1 MREFLKSMK
10 ITFLLAAIL
19 YVLLGLVLL
28 VWTDTTLAVL
38 CTVFGSVLLV
48 YGAVTIVGFFLHDS
62 ALGTFRLELL
72 LGILAGALGVL
83 FLLRPVFLLSIVPVI
98 LGVYIAIDS
107 LVNLKRALELY
118 RLEYPRWWTALLL
131 AVLGAVLGG
140 VILLN
145 PFQTQILLFQIIGVS
160 FIYTGLSDL
169 WVLFKISRLTKEL
182 RKRAPIQVDPINI
195 D

>member
-1 MREFLKSMK
+1 MREYLKTMK
-10 ITFLLAAIL
+10 MTFLLAAIL
-19 YVLLGLVLL
+19 YVLLGVVLL

-38 CTVFGSVLLV
+38 CTVFGGVLLI
-48 YGAVTIVGFFLHDS
+48 YGAVTIVGFFLHDN

-72 LGILAGALGVL
+72 LGILAAALGVL

-98 LGVYIAIDS
+98 LGVYIIIDS

-118 RLEYPRWWTALLL
+118 RLEYPRWWAALILSL
-131 AVLGAVLGG
+131 LGAALGG
-140 VILLN
+140 IILRN
-145 PFQTQILLFQIIGVS
+145 PFQTQILLFQVIGAV